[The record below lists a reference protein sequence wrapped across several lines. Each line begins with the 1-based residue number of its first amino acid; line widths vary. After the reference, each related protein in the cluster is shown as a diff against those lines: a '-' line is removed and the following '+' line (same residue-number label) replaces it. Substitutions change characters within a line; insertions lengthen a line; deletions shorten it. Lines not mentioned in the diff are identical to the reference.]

1 MNIIIICCICCMNIC
16 CILIMRSSSQ
26 AALLSLF
33 SASVFI
39 LFSSNSKKLLSD
51 SCVCLSNC
59 ASTSDILLSASVL
72 FLRIP
77 EFEGVLVEAVN
88 VTVLAGGDIPLSLAV
103 SSSCASPPSLLS
115 SSFCP
120 CGEPPWSSLS
130 SSSSTSSS
138 SAVWC
143 LPSSSC
149 AGSES

>member
-16 CILIMRSSSQ
+16 CILIMRSSSR
-26 AALLSLF
+26 AALLSSF

-39 LFSSNSKKLLSD
+39 LFSSNSKNLLSD
-51 SCVCLSNC
+51 ACVCLSNC

-88 VTVLAGGDIPLSLAV
+88 VAVLAGDIPLSLTV

-120 CGEPPWSSLS
+120 CGELPWSYLS